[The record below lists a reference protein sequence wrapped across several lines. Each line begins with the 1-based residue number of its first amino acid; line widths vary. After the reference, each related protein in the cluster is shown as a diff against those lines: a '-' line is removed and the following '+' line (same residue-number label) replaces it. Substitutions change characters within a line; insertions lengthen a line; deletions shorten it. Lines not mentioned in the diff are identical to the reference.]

1 MGSKGNQRELYW
13 AHRTRLQGTFVHLNI
28 HKRPEKKF
36 VSKKIDDN
44 FLQKERIIADIPGV
58 VWKSLLFWN
67 GWCVHASVVSNIEPL
82 DVRSFPLG
90 KVCVRARSKFE
101 IVIFC
106 ALGLARGSN
115 QCQILGNTRKYS
127 PNIYV

>member
-1 MGSKGNQRELYW
+1 MGIYLCYIFLFDLANIFVRSFQLLTK
-13 AHRTRLQGTFVHLNI
+13 LQIVN
-28 HKRPEKKF
+28 
-36 VSKKIDDN
+36 
-44 FLQKERIIADIPGV
+44 
-58 VWKSLLFWN
+58 
-67 GWCVHASVVSNIEPL
+67 SVVSNIELL
-82 DVRSFPLG
+82 DVCSFPLG